1 MDNQSGTGLDHS
13 GVSTNYHNNY
23 EEVRFSEMN
32 PRSGLPDISP
42 YSVSRDIKP
51 WGEVPDVVPGS
62 SVAPRDVTV
71 TPGNSG
77 DTYAMVRK
85 NQTDLQVAENTVYHT
100 YEGPWETDTLYI
112 PSDMD
117 QIVGPSRAGS

>member
-1 MDNQSGTGLDHS
+1 MPSNATMDNQSGTGLDHS

-51 WGEVPDVVPGS
+51 WGEVPDVVPDHADG
-62 SVAPRDVTV
+62 VEPRDVIV

-77 DTYAMVRK
+77 NTYAVVRK
-85 NQTDLQVAENTVYHT
+85 NQTDIQMAENTAYHT
-100 YEGPWETDTLYI
+100 YEG
-112 PSDMD
+112 
-117 QIVGPSRAGS
+117 Q